1 MDNEYLEHYGVPG
14 MHWGV
19 RKTRSGTT
27 LKSKLSAKTI
37 NKKSSKKTKAV
48 SSKQPSVKS
57 LTDDEL
63 KARVARLLLEKQ
75 YSTLSP
81 KQISKGKKAADFI
94 LNGMVLPAVKDA
106 GKAYLTEQ
114 IKNGLTSFS
123 EKSSKK

>member
-19 RKTRSGTT
+19 RKTRNGTT
-27 LKSKLSAKTI
+27 LNSKLSAKTI

-48 SSKQPSVKS
+48 SSKQPSAKS

-63 KARVARLLLEKQ
+63 KARVTRLSLEKQ
-75 YSTLSP
+75 YSALDQQ
-81 KQISKGKKAADFI
+81 QISKGKKVADFI
-94 LNGMVLPAVKDA
+94 FNEMVLPAVKDA
-106 GKAYLTEQ
+106 GKAYLTDQ

>member
-1 MDNEYLEHYGVPG
+1 MENKYLEHYGTPG
-14 MHWGV
+14 MRWGV

-57 LTDDEL
+57 FTDDEL
-63 KARVARLLLEKQ
+63 KARVARLSLEKQ
-75 YSTLSP
+75 YSMLSP
-81 KQISKGKKAADFI
+81 KQISKGKKAAGFI
-94 LNGMVLPAVKDA
+94 LNGMVLPAVKIA
-106 GKAYLTEQ
+106 GRVYLTEQ

>member
-57 LTDDEL
+57 FTDDEL
-63 KARVARLLLEKQ
+63 KARVARLSLEKEI
-75 YSTLSP
+75 SP
-81 KQISKGKKAADFI
+81 AT
-94 LNGMVLPAVKDA
+94 V
-106 GKAYLTEQ
+106 
-114 IKNGLTSFS
+114 
-123 EKSSKK
+123 